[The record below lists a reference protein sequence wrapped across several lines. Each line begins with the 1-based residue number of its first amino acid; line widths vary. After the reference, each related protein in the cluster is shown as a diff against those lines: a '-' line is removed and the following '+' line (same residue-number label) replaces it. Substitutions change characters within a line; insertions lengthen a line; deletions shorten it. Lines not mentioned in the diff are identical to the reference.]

1 MTRVYAGWI
10 GLLLLAFGCGS
21 SSGAA
26 PIDPVAT
33 AYCAACSEDSS
44 CERVV
49 NKTINV
55 NCTDETRAW
64 YSCMAKPEN
73 ACDSTA
79 CDAEWDER
87 EICTGDSPA
96 DILRDS
102 E

>member
-1 MTRVYAGWI
+1 MTRVRAGWV
-10 GLLLLAFGCGS
+10 GLLVLALGCGS

-33 AYCAACSEDSS
+33 AYCAACSEVQF
-44 CERVV
+44 CESVV
-49 NKTINV
+49 NEAINV

-64 YSCMAKPEN
+64 YACATEN

-79 CDAEWDER
+79 CEAEWAGR
-87 EICTGDSPA
+87 EACMGESPA
-96 DILRDS
+96 DMVRDS